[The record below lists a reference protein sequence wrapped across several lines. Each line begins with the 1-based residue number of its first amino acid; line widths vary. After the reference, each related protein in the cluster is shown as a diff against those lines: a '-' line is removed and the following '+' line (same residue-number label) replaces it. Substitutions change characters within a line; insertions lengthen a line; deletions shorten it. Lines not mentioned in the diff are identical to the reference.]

1 MKDARKHKILFH
13 SLNLDMDLT
22 NSSLAKFAYLL
33 DGMESSRSGEFAN
46 NANSPF
52 TSAVRLTVIR
62 NKNKRN

>member
-1 MKDARKHKILFH
+1 MKDAGKHKILFH
-13 SLNLDMDLT
+13 SLNLDTDLT
-22 NSSLAKFAYLL
+22 NSSLAKLL